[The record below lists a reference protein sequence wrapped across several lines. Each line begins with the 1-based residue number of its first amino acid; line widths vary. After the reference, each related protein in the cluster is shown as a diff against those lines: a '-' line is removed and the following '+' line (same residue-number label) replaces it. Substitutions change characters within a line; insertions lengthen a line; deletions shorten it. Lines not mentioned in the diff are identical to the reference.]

1 MSDKRPPEQL
11 IMPALQPWL
20 STKPVGEAL
29 DEKRA
34 AARSSLLKALA
45 DSNFA
50 TIEQRVCLILRDF
63 PETRDSD
70 TALLIRYWRKFQSD
84 ILLEWRP
91 FQMEA
96 LFDLEKMES
105 ISRARRHVQNDLE
118 LFQATPRTLSL
129 RGEAQ
134 IELHQYLATRHEGAP
149 ELRFYLDETGND
161 PQSRFTGIGGICIL
175 DWRQFEM
182 QHEALKYWRDKQ
194 GWPETLHFNKVTT
207 DIGPYLK
214 LLAELKKRRAGILF
228 TGYAAPAR
236 RNKQEMY
243 IALIGQLVTDAL
255 KRAESLGCLN
265 SPRTMTIIKEREDG
279 FDALYLKALEAS
291 LHELLA
297 RDFPGRVYLEAVTPM
312 PKGREVLLECAD
324 IIASGMYRREVS
336 GGRHSKDVLAEAVMN
351 TAGFEDSNDPGALYR
366 YFTPK

>member
-11 IMPALQPWL
+11 AIPSLESWL
-20 STKPVGEAL
+20 SSGPTDASP

-70 TALLIRYWRKFQSD
+70 TALLLRYWRKFQSD
-84 ILLEWRP
+84 ILLEWKP
-91 FQMEA
+91 LQMEV
-96 LFDLEKMES
+96 LFELEKMES
-105 ISRARRHVQNDLE
+105 ISRARRHIQNDLE

-134 IELHQYLATRHEGAP
+134 MELHQYLATRSEGAA

-161 PQSRFTGIGGICIL
+161 PQSHFTGIGGICIL

-182 QHEALKYWRDKQ
+182 QYEALKHWRERQ
-194 GWPETLHFNKVTT
+194 GWPETLHFNKVTGN
-207 DIGPYLK
+207 IGPHLK
-214 LLAELKKRRAGILF
+214 LLSELRKRRAGILF
-228 TGYAAPAR
+228 TGYAAPTR

-243 IALIGQLVTDAL
+243 IALIGQMITDSL
-255 KRAESLGCLN
+255 RRAESLGCLN
-265 SPRTMTIIKEREDG
+265 SIRSMTVIKEREDG

-297 RDFPGRVYLEAVTPM
+297 RDFPGRVYLEAITPI

-324 IIASGMYRREVS
+324 LIASGMARREVS

-351 TAGFEDSNDPGALYR
+351 TTGFEDCDDPGALFR
-366 YFTPK
+366 YFARD